1 MQGLQGVAAY
11 NIRMKSPTSW
21 LYAVEPAIRVDLA
34 DPNTD
39 AGSDQVT
46 TLTGVLGVY
55 LSSRAQFRVA
65 YERQSFQD
73 DASPSISGI
82 RSALTVNF

>member
-1 MQGLQGVAAY
+1 M
-11 NIRMKSPTSW
+11 
-21 LYAVEPAIRVDLA
+21 
-34 DPNTD
+34 
-39 AGSDQVT
+39 
-46 TLTGVLGVY
+46 
-55 LSSRAQFRVA
+55 SSRAQFRVG

>member
-1 MQGLQGVAAY
+1 
-11 NIRMKSPTSW
+11 MKSPTSW
-21 LYAVEPAIRVDLA
+21 LYAVEPAFRIDIA

-39 AGSDQVT
+39 AEDDRIT

-55 LSSRAQFRVA
+55 MSSRAQLRVG
-65 YERQSFQD
+65 YERQSFQGD
-73 DASPSISGI
+73 ISPSISGV

>member
-1 MQGLQGVAAY
+1 MQGIQGLAAY
-11 NIRMKSPTSW
+11 NIRMQSPTSW
-21 LYAVEPAIRVDLA
+21 LYAVEPALRFDIA

-39 AGSDQVT
+39 AEDDRVT
-46 TLTGVLGVY
+46 TMTAVLGVY
-55 LSSRAQFRVA
+55 MSSRAQLRVA

-73 DASPSISGI
+73 DASPSISGV